1 MATIN
6 MKWRRWAAAAAA
18 AAVLAGCNDGTST
31 TPPTPPPNQGITF
44 SVFTNQLF
52 SDNANAMP
60 VEINNVDFNF
70 DVNDTPNAF
79 GALITE
85 GMF

>member
-1 MATIN
+1 MATFN
-6 MKWRRWAAAAAA
+6 KNWVRYAAAATA
-18 AAVLAGCNDGTST
+18 AAVLAGCHDGTST
-31 TPPTPPPNQGITF
+31 APPTPPPNQGITF

-52 SDNANAMP
+52 SDNENAMP
-60 VEINNVDFNF
+60 VEINNLTFNF

-79 GALITE
+79 EGLIMA